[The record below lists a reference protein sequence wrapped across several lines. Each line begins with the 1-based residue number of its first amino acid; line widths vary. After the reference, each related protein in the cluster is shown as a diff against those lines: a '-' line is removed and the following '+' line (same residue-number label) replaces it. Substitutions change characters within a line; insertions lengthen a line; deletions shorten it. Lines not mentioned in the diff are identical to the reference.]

1 MTHGRYYR
9 RRGKRRLDGFIPVG
23 GLLLWIGLLASA
35 FFSYQRPPPET
46 AAETQQHA
54 PVVQQQAFKEPSH
67 PSLNQADEDRAP
79 NVPPQPIAENNTL
92 GTTPQGAIP
101 AVPSTMAET
110 APESPDPAAS
120 GKQESEPAP
129 KAAAQSVAQAAAD
142 SPTEDAANKPAS
154 ETMPEETSSPH
165 VAQAQFTTGVENREP
180 IDRVDS
186 VFHTQGKPY
195 RRLFYFT
202 QIMGLSGET
211 VTHRWE
217 YEGRVMAKVS
227 FNIGGSHWRV
237 YSSKHLPSTLTG
249 HWRVVV
255 TDSEGET
262 IKTDSFV
269 YANP

>member
-1 MTHGRYYR
+1 MTYGRYYR

-54 PVVQQQAFKEPSH
+54 PVVQQQVFKRPSH
-67 PSLNQADEDRAP
+67 PSSSQADGDRAP
-79 NVPPQPIAENNTL
+79 DAPAQPIAENNAP
-92 GTTPQGAIP
+92 GGTPQEAIP
-101 AVPSTMAET
+101 AEPSTVPQT
-110 APESPDPAAS
+110 APESPDPATS
-120 GKQESEPAP
+120 GKQESESAP
-129 KAAAQSVAQAAAD
+129 NAGTQSPAQAVTD
-142 SPTEDAANKPAS
+142 SPAEDAASKPAS
-154 ETMPEETSSPH
+154 ENMPEETSSAH

-180 IDRVDS
+180 VDHVDH

-202 QIMGLSGET
+202 QIIGLSGKT

-227 FNIGGSHWRV
+227 FHIGGSHWRV